1 MQRIENY
8 EIIVKDN
15 WCVMFWTSSYLQQ
28 MWKVLS
34 GLPSDSD
41 LMWTI
46 SHIADPS
53 ESEMKEMAG

>member
-1 MQRIENY
+1 
-8 EIIVKDN
+8 
-15 WCVMFWTSSYLQQ
+15 MFWTSSYLQQ

-53 ESEMKEMAG
+53 ESETKETSG